1 MNPLWYYLAVRVK
14 NETADKLDPLG
25 ILCNLLTK
33 TIKFLAASETKF
45 RKIFMNN
52 FKYLGY
58 I

>member
-14 NETADKLDPLG
+14 NETADKLEPLG

-33 TIKFLAASETKF
+33 TIQFFTASETKF

-52 FKYLGY
+52 LNYLWY

>member
-14 NETADKLDPLG
+14 NETADKLESLG

-33 TIKFLAASETKF
+33 TIQFFTASETKF

-52 FKYLGY
+52 
-58 I
+58 